1 MKKLLYINKVYTISV
16 LLILYVCNTM
26 TAFAQ
31 TEEDDDEMLTAVFD
45 INVKTMNGVEAMPVE
60 YAKFRSYKAALN
72 ARNVLRVAIMSQ
84 DQLNS
89 DPDAVDKA
97 INRLNITFKKSSNG
111 HFKDRLFVGDAVLV
125 LVDNQFV
132 EAFEIV
138 RGKKEYRHTFKS
150 ERTLKEVVVTNE
162 LKQKS
167 PVFNKVP
174 PLSTASSIFFDV
186 NINLPAGYV
195 RDDSRLIIQPMAI
208 DCQTED
214 TIDYLKPI
222 VFEGAVYHKL
232 QNRRTDFNYEKNDP
246 LAHGYVSDV
255 VLKSHTP
262 FSYKTQIEYRKP
274 DKDRTYKGIYYAVLE
289 DFHSPYWVN
298 GGEETG
304 SCLAFTPFKFLDFTV
319 AAKEMPLTEEFM
331 EPAEE
336 NYRKVTR
343 ELKLKFEVRKDVLT
357 SDSVNQQELHK
368 LISEL
373 KSYGDLLRIVTIQ
386 GTASP
391 DGNMEQ
397 NLELAQKRSQKA
409 ISLIREY
416 LPADVRINQKAPLVY
431 TWNDVIEV
439 MKRNGTAKEII
450 DAVENTVANN
460 RPNRINAVLRTQPFY
475 VTDILPI
482 LENQRI
488 MLADYRYEHKHVMN
502 AAEAVDAY
510 YSEKKALLSG
520 SAKFSNGDYY
530 NLFSAIKDSAE
541 LDTVTMIAYRH
552 LISQPDYELLAL
564 APYVCNRMA
573 LLNIRRGVPD
583 PDVLRPF
590 IDYTKKMGYNKTSS
604 NGDLVMVL
612 NRKEILLNQAIC
624 FFQKE
629 KLDTA
634 TYLVD
639 MIPGKADTQML
650 EHFINF
656 QRYYALNIL
665 GRLDNP
671 VEKEKLRA
679 AENYVMRSDEN
690 KAIVYA
696 EMHSYLKNTRQEVER
711 YVDML
716 SDSNPK
722 KWYLKG
728 LIWADEAG
736 SEPLIGVEDDGF
748 KELGD
753 AEYLRLLQ
761 ENPQAAREYDEAR
774 EKHDAAVAV
783 VAKNGTPHYLAYFQH
798 SFDLE
803 PKFKRFY
810 FNEGNVSE
818 SLRKKYPYKNKDI
831 QQYREKF
838 DMIIADRDMRK
849 QHGVGA
855 AGQSSSSYRNDIEE

>member
-1 MKKLLYINKVYTISV
+1 MKRLLYINKVCSV
-16 LLILYVCNTM
+16 LVLLVLSLCCAADVY
-26 TAFAQ
+26 AQ
-31 TEEDDDEMLTAVFD
+31 TDEDDDDMLTAVFE
-45 INVKTMNGVEAMPVE
+45 IKVQTMNGVEAIPVE
-60 YAKFRSYKAALN
+60 YAKFRSYKAAVN
-72 ARNVLRVAIMSQ
+72 ARNALRVAIMSQ
-84 DQLNS
+84 DQLNF

-97 INRLNITFKKSSNG
+97 ISKQNITFKKSSNG
-111 HFKDRLFVGDAVLV
+111 HFKERLFIGDAVLV
-125 LVDNQFV
+125 LVENQFV

-138 RGKKEYRHTFKS
+138 RGKNDYRHVFKS
-150 ERTLKEVVVTNE
+150 ERTLKEVIVTNE
-162 LKQKS
+162 LKQKT
-167 PVFNKVP
+167 PMFNKVP

-186 NINLPAGYV
+186 NINLPEGYV

-214 TIDYLKPI
+214 TIEYLKPI
-222 VFEGAVYHKL
+222 VFEGSVYHKL
-232 QNRRTDFNYEKNDP
+232 QNRRTYFKYEKNDP
-246 LAHGYVSDV
+246 LAHAYVPDV
-255 VLKSHTP
+255 VLKSHAP
-262 FSYKTQIEYRKP
+262 FAYKTQIEYRKP
-274 DKDRTYKGIYYAVLE
+274 DKDRTYKGVYYAVLE

-331 EPAEE
+331 EQAEE

-357 SDSVNQQELHK
+357 GDSVNQQELQK
-368 LISEL
+368 LVSEL
-373 KSYGDLLRIVTIQ
+373 KSYGDLLRIVNIQ

-397 NLELAQKRSQKA
+397 NLELARKRSLKA
-409 ISLIREY
+409 ISLIRNF

-439 MKRNGTAKEII
+439 MKRNGTSKEVVE
-450 DAVENTVANN
+450 AVENVVANN
-460 RPNRINAVLRTQPFY
+460 RANRINSVLRTMPFY
-475 VTDILPI
+475 VSDILPI

-502 AAEAVDAY
+502 ASEAVDAY

-520 SAKFSNGDYY
+520 DVKFSNGDYY
-530 NLFSAIKDSAE
+530 NLLRTIKDSAE

-552 LISQPDYELLAL
+552 IVSQPNYELLAL

-573 LLNIRRGVPD
+573 LMNIRRGVPD
-583 PDVLRPF
+583 PEVLRPF
-590 IDYTKKMGYNKTSS
+590 IDYTKKMGYNKTTSA
-604 NGDLVMVL
+604 GDLLMVL

-624 FFQKE
+624 YFQEE

-634 TYLVD
+634 MYLVD
-639 MIPGKADTQML
+639 MIPGKADTQIL

-671 VEKEKLRA
+671 QEKSKLKA
-679 AENYVMRSDEN
+679 AEEYVMRSDEN

-696 EMHSYLKNTRQEVER
+696 EMHSYLKNTREEVER

-736 SEPLIGVEDDGF
+736 SEPLTGVRDDGF
-748 KELGD
+748 RELGD

-761 ENPQAAREYDEAR
+761 ENPQEARKYDEAR
-774 EKHDAAVAV
+774 EKHDAMVAF
-783 VAKNGTPHYLAYFQH
+783 ASRNLTPHYLAYFQH
-798 SFDLE
+798 CFDLE

-818 SLRKKYPYKNKDI
+818 SLRKKYPYKKNDI
-831 QQYREKF
+831 QKYREKF
-838 DMIIADRDMRK
+838 DMIIADRKMQKGDGIMS
-849 QHGVGA
+849 
-855 AGQSSSSYRNDIEE
+855 AGENSLSHQDGGED